1 MGFMSVYSERIKAF
15 LDRASVDA
23 SFLEFPERVHTVDEA
38 VEVSGYPVERFT
50 KTIVMVAE
58 NDQIILAVVPASRR
72 ASTERVRKALALNQR
87 PKIATGV
94 QSETKLGQKL
104 GGNTPINADGATIII
119 DPKVLE
125 REWILVGGGDDRSL
139 VKISVAELKRVVTFV
154 EARVRK

>member
-1 MGFMSVYSERIKAF
+1 MGSMSVYSDRIKSF
-15 LDRASVDA
+15 LEQERVEAD
-23 SFLEFPERVHTVDEA
+23 FLEFPDRVHTVDEA
-38 VEVSGYPVERFT
+38 VEVSGYPVEHFT
-50 KTIVMVAE
+50 KTIVMVGPK
-58 NDQIILAVVPASRR
+58 DQILLAVVPASSR

-94 QSETKLGQKL
+94 ESEAKLGQKL
-104 GGNTPINADGATIII
+104 GGNTPINAEDATVII

-139 VKISVAELKRVVTFV
+139 VKIPVAELKRIVNFV